1 MNSLTNDIEVSKLL
15 LGLLIL
21 VIPFIFLYYYRVKL
35 IGASVFAIIRM
46 IIQLGL
52 VAVYLEWIF
61 ELNSALINSIWVIIM
76 IFVGVATSIKRIGLN
91 WRYFL
96 LPLLF
101 SWFFAILV
109 IDTFFLG
116 WVLDLEYKFDAAYLV
131 PITGMV
137 LGNSLNHNII
147 SMNSYIKSLTTQI
160 NMYEFLLIN
169 RGSKSFALRGFI
181 QTAIKDGLNPLIAS
195 ISVIGLISLP
205 GMMTGQILAGQSPL
219 VAIKYQM
226 MIMIA
231 IYSASSISLI
241 LSINFSNYFL
251 FDSFDNIKSN
261 VLVDKKIFLKK

>member
-1 MNSLTNDIEVSKLL
+1 MNALANDISLLKLVF
-15 LGLLIL
+15 GLLIL
-21 VIPFIFLYYYRVKL
+21 LIPFAFLRYYRIAL
-35 IGASVFAIIRM
+35 IGASVFAVLRM
-46 IIQLGL
+46 IVQLGL

-61 ELNSALINSIWVIIM
+61 ELNSALINTAWVIVM
-76 IFVGVATSIKRIGLN
+76 VFVGVGTSIKRIGLN

-96 LPLLF
+96 LPLLL

-109 IDTFFLG
+109 IDAFFLG
-116 WVLDLEYKFDAAYLV
+116 WVLELEYKFDAAYLV
-131 PITGMV
+131 PVTGMV

-147 SMNSYIKSLTTQI
+147 SMNSYIKSLTTQA
-160 NMYEFLLIN
+160 NMYQFLLVN
-169 RGSKSFALRGFI
+169 KGSKSFALRGFI
-181 QTAIKDGLNPLIAS
+181 QEAIKDGLNPLIAS

-251 FDSFDNIKSN
+251 FDSFDNIKAN
-261 VLVDKKIFLKK
+261 ILVNKKTSS

>member
-1 MNSLTNDIEVSKLL
+1 MNGLANDIDLIKLL
-15 LGLLIL
+15 FGLIIL
-21 VIPFIFLYYYRVKL
+21 TIPFAFLYYYRIGL
-35 IGASVFAIIRM
+35 IGSSLFGILRM
-46 IIQLGL
+46 VVQLSL

-61 ELNSALINSIWVIIM
+61 NLNSAWINSLWVIIM
-76 IFVGVATSIKRIGLN
+76 IFVGVGTSIKRIGLN

-96 LPLLF
+96 MPLLL
-101 SWFFAILV
+101 SWFFAAFV
-109 IDTFFLG
+109 VDAFFLG
-116 WVLDLEYKFDAAYLV
+116 WVLDLDYKFDAAYLV
-131 PITGMV
+131 PITGMI

-147 SMNSYIKSLTTQI
+147 SMNSYIKSLTTQT

-169 RGSKSFALRGFI
+169 TGSKSTAVRSFI

-231 IYSASSISLI
+231 IYAASSTSLI
-241 LSINFSNYFL
+241 LSIIFSNYFL
-251 FDSFDNIKSN
+251 FDSFDNIKPN
-261 VLVDKKIFLKK
+261 ILVDKKTKLKK